1 MKEFFIV
8 SNQLCLFL
16 FLYVVGVI
24 SVKLKIL
31 NQSSLDSMAKFI
43 VNITMPLM
51 LFVTITNGPS
61 LEDFKNVALILILY
75 PLFLAILYLISSL
88 IVKLVK
94 IRAEHKNLFKAT
106 FMFANAGFIGIPL
119 TLSLFP
125 NTGVIYI
132 SGCMIVDQLLLWT
145 IGVSFT
151 KPIEENGPKESLFK
165 NLKKM
170 LNPCLV
176 AILVAVLFLVFNLKL
191 PGFLNTYVTKVG
203 DLTTAL
209 ALIYIGG
216 LFCYTNI
223 KTMIK
228 NVETYLIVAVKML
241 LTPLIIY
248 LLFSLSGLLSDP
260 IVYDQIKAML
270 IILSLPSMSSLV
282 MLAKINKT
290 DSDYVLGNVTLT
302 TMFSLITVPIVTLI
316 FNSL

>member
-16 FLYVVGVI
+16 FLYVVGII

-31 NQSSLDSMAKFI
+31 NQVSLDSMAKFI

-51 LFVTITNGPS
+51 LFVTITNGPN
-61 LEDFKNVALILILY
+61 LEDFKNVTLILILY

-94 IRAEHKNLFKAT
+94 IKAKHKNLFKAT

-145 IGVSFT
+145 IGVYFT
-151 KPIEENGPKESLFK
+151 KPIEENSQRENLFK
-165 NLKKM
+165 HLKKM
-170 LNPCLV
+170 LNPCLI
-176 AILVAVLFLVFNLKL
+176 AILVAVLFLIFNLKL
-191 PGFLNTYVTKVG
+191 PEVLNTYVTKVG

-223 KTMIK
+223 KTMTK

-241 LTPLIIY
+241 LIPLSIY
-248 LLFSLSGLLSDP
+248 FLCKLTGFLSDLV
-260 IVYDQIKAML
+260 IYDQIKAML

>member
-16 FLYVVGVI
+16 FLYLIGVI
-24 SVKLKIL
+24 SVKLNIL
-31 NQSSLDSMAKFI
+31 NKPSLDSMAKFI

-51 LFVTITNGPS
+51 LFITITNGPS
-61 LEDFKNVALILILY
+61 LEEFKNVALILILY
-75 PLFLAILYLISSL
+75 PLFLAILYFVSSL
-88 IVKLVK
+88 IVKLVR
-94 IRAEHKNLFKAT
+94 IRSEHKNLFKAT

-151 KPIEENGPKESLFK
+151 KPIEENGQKESLFK
-165 NLKKM
+165 HVKKM
-170 LNPCLV
+170 LNPCLI
-176 AILVAVLFLVFNLKL
+176 AIVVAVLFLVFNLKL
-191 PGFLNTYVTKVG
+191 PGFLNRYVAKVG

-228 NVETYLIVAVKML
+228 NVETYLIVIVKMFIIPL
-241 LTPLIIY
+241 LIY
-248 LLFSLSGLLSDP
+248 FVCNLVGLLSDP
-260 IVYDQIKAML
+260 IVYDQIKFML

-282 MLAKINKT
+282 MLAKINQS
-290 DSDYVLGNVTLT
+290 DSEYVLGNVTLS

-316 FNSL
+316 LN

>member
-1 MKEFFIV
+1 MKEFFVV

-16 FLYVVGVI
+16 FLYMVGVI

-31 NQSSLDSMAKFI
+31 NQVSLDSMAKFI

-61 LEDFKNVALILILY
+61 LEDFKNVTLILILY
-75 PLFLAILYLISSL
+75 PLFLATLYLISSL

-94 IRAEHKNLFKAT
+94 IKAEHKNLFKAT

-125 NTGVIYI
+125 NTGVVYI

-151 KPIEENGPKESLFK
+151 KPIEENGKKESLFK
-165 NLKKM
+165 HVKKM

-176 AILVAVLFLVFNLKL
+176 AIFLAVLFLFFNLRL
-191 PGFLNTYVTKVG
+191 PEVLNTYVTKVG

-228 NVETYLIVAVKML
+228 NVETYLIVIIKMFIIPLSIYFLFNL
-241 LTPLIIY
+241 L
-248 LLFSLSGLLSDP
+248 GLLSDSV
-260 IVYDQIKAML
+260 VYDQIKSML

-282 MLAKINKT
+282 MLAKINKS
-290 DSDYVLGNVTLT
+290 DSEYVLGNVTLT

-316 FNSL
+316 LN

>member
-151 KPIEENGPKESLFK
+151 KPIEENGQRENLFK
-165 NLKKM
+165 HLKKM

-191 PGFLNTYVTKVG
+191 PGFLNTYVRKVG

-241 LTPLIIY
+241 LIPLIIY
-248 LLFSLSGLLSDP
+248 FLFGLSGLLSDP
-260 IVYDQIKAML
+260 VVYDQIKAML

>member
-1 MKEFFIV
+1 MLFVKEFFIV

-16 FLYVVGVI
+16 FLYLIGVI
-24 SVKLKIL
+24 SVKLNIL
-31 NQSSLDSMAKFI
+31 NKPSLDSMAKFI

-51 LFVTITNGPS
+51 LFITITNGPS
-61 LEDFKNVALILILY
+61 LEEFKNVALILIVY
-75 PLFLAILYLISSL
+75 PLFLAILYFVSIL
-88 IVKLVK
+88 IVKLVR
-94 IRAEHKNLFKAT
+94 IRSEHKNLFKAT

-151 KPIEENGPKESLFK
+151 KPIEEN
-165 NLKKM
+165 
-170 LNPCLV
+170 
-176 AILVAVLFLVFNLKL
+176 AIVVAVLFLVFNLKL
-191 PGFLNTYVTKVG
+191 PGFLNRYVAKVG

-228 NVETYLIVAVKML
+228 NVETYLIVIVKMFIIPL
-241 LTPLIIY
+241 LIY
-248 LLFSLSGLLSDP
+248 FVCNLVGLLSDP
-260 IVYDQIKAML
+260 IVYDQIKFML

-282 MLAKINKT
+282 MLAKINQS
-290 DSDYVLGNVTLT
+290 DSEYVLGNVTLT

-316 FNSL
+316 LN

>member
-16 FLYVVGVI
+16 FLYLIGVI

-31 NQSSLDSMAKFI
+31 NKTSLDSMAKFI

-51 LFVTITNGPS
+51 LFITITNGPN
-61 LEDFKNVALILILY
+61 LEEFKNITLILILY
-75 PLFLAILYLISSL
+75 PLFLASLYFISSG
-88 IVKLVK
+88 IAKLVK
-94 IRAEHKNLFKAT
+94 INANHKNLFKAT

-151 KPIEENGPKESLFK
+151 KPIEENGQKENLFK
-165 NLKKM
+165 HAKKI
-170 LNPCLV
+170 LNPCLI
-176 AILVAVLFLVFNLKL
+176 AIVVAVLFLVFNLKL
-191 PGFLNTYVTKVG
+191 PGFLNGYVAKVG

-228 NVETYLIVAVKML
+228 NVEAYLIVVIKMFII
-241 LTPLIIY
+241 PLSIY
-248 LLFSLSGLLSDP
+248 FLCKLFGLVSDP
-260 IVYDQIKAML
+260 VVYDQIKSML

-282 MLAKINKT
+282 MLAKINKS
-290 DSDYVLGNVTLT
+290 DSEYVLGNVTLT
-302 TMFSLITVPIVTLI
+302 TIFSLITVPIITLI
-316 FNSL
+316 LN